1 MHRLTVFILLL
12 GTLAGQAMADDA
24 DKARWYRFYNDKNQ
38 PTITDRI
45 TEEHISRGYDALD
58 QSMQVLRH
66 VPAQRALTPEEIAEV
81 KAKRAA
87 ASKRVADDKQLL
99 RLYSKPADAEHTRDR
114 QTDAIQLRIDF
125 SSSSLNRLRETRAKE
140 AQRAAVLERTGR
152 PVPKPLV
159 DSIANYD
166 KQIQQLQTEVQA
178 RKAEQEKIRKEFAP
192 VIQRLSELTGLPASN
207 VLQPNPPAPPT
218 RPQSR

>member
-66 VPAQRALTPEEIAEV
+66 VPAQRALTAEEAAAA
-81 KAKRAA
+81 KAQRAA

-125 SSSSLNRLRETRAKE
+125 SSSSLNRLRETRAME
-140 AQRAAVLERTGR
+140 AQRAAALERTGK
-152 PVPKPLV
+152 PVPKPLA
-159 DSIANYD
+159 DSIRNYD
-166 KQIQQLQTEVQA
+166 KQIQQLQTEIQA
-178 RKAEQEKIRKEFAP
+178 RKAEQEKVRQEFAP
-192 VIQRLSELTGLPASN
+192 IIQRLNDLTGLPAGN
-207 VLQPNPPAPPT
+207 VLQPNLPAT

>member
-66 VPAQRALTPEEIAEV
+66 VPAQRALTAEEAAAA
-81 KAKRAA
+81 KAQRAA
-87 ASKRVADDKQLL
+87 ASKRVDDDKQLL
-99 RLYSKPADAEHTRDR
+99 RLYSKPADAEHSQDR

-140 AQRAAVLERTGR
+140 AQRAAALERTGK
-152 PVPKPLV
+152 PVPKPLA
-159 DSIANYD
+159 DSISNYD
-166 KQIQQLQTEVQA
+166 KQIQQLQIEIQA
-178 RKAEQEKIRKEFAP
+178 RKVEQEKVRQEFAP
-192 VIQRLSELTGLPASN
+192 IIQRLKDLTGLPAGN
-207 VLQPNPPAPPT
+207 VLQPTLPAT

>member
-1 MHRLTVFILLL
+1 MHRLTVLILLL
-12 GTLAGQAMADDA
+12 GSLAGQTMAEDA

-45 TEEHISRGYDALD
+45 TEEHIARGYDALD

-66 VPAQRALTPEEIAEV
+66 VPAQRALTAEENIAA
-81 KAKRAA
+81 KAQRAA
-87 ASKRVADDKQLL
+87 ASKRADDDKQLL

-140 AQRAAVLERTGR
+140 AQRAAALERTGK
-152 PVPKPLV
+152 PVPKPLA
-159 DSIANYD
+159 DSISNYD
-166 KQIQQLQTEVQA
+166 KQIQQLQTEIQT
-178 RKAEQEKIRKEFAP
+178 RKAEQEKVRQEFAP
-192 VIQRLSELTGLPASN
+192 IIQRLNELTTPPASN
-207 VLQPNPPAPPT
+207 MPRPTPTVTPPK
-218 RPQSR
+218 SR

>member
-1 MHRLTVFILLL
+1 MHRHPVLILLL
-12 GTLAGQAMADDA
+12 GAMASQVMADDA
-24 DKARWYRFYNDKNQ
+24 DKARWYRFYNDKHQ

-45 TEEHISRGYDALD
+45 TEEHIARGYDALD

-87 ASKRVADDKQLL
+87 ASKRVDDDKQLL
-99 RLYSKPADAEHTRDR
+99 RLYTKPSDAEHTRDR
-114 QTDAIQLRIDF
+114 QIDAIQLRIDF
-125 SSSSLNRLRETRAKE
+125 SSNSLSRLRETRAKE

-166 KQIQQLQTEVQA
+166 KQIQQLQIELQA
-178 RKAEQEKIRKEFAP
+178 RKAEQERIRQEFAP
-192 VIQRLSELTGLPASN
+192 VIQRLSELTGLPADN
-207 VLQPNPPAPPT
+207 VPRPTPPET

>member
-1 MHRLTVFILLL
+1 MHRLPVFILLL
-12 GTLAGQAMADDA
+12 GYLAGTAMAEDA

-66 VPAQRALTPEEIAEV
+66 VPAQRALTAEEVLAA
-81 KAKRAA
+81 KAQRAA
-87 ASKRVADDKQLL
+87 ASKRMDDDKQLL

-125 SSSSLNRLRETRAKE
+125 SSSSLHRLRETRAKE
-140 AQRAAVLERTGR
+140 AQRAAALERTGK
-152 PVPKPLV
+152 PVPKPLA
-159 DSIANYD
+159 DSISNYD
-166 KQIQQLQTEVQA
+166 KQIQQLQTEIQA
-178 RKAEQEKIRKEFAP
+178 RKAEQEKVRQEFAP
-192 VIQRLSELTGLPASN
+192 IIQRLNELTTPPASN
-207 VLQPNPPAPPT
+207 APRPIPTATPPK
-218 RPQSR
+218 SR